1 MDGMNASDARR
12 IAASYWFEREVA
24 DTADDILDE
33 NLAPTPAGPPQAV
46 GQMESR
52 GTWVE
57 ILVDQAVRRG
67 DFDNLP
73 LAGRP
78 LPDLDFNDPDWWV
91 KGMVRREG
99 LSGEG
104 MIPEALQLRV
114 EDERMHEHL
123 DTLRNEYRVRDTLA
137 EFNRRVVEARRQLAG
152 GPPVVTPLRDIDAE
166 VAGWHERR
174 AERALT
180 QVPTQRP
187 GWLARLLGR

>member
-1 MDGMNASDARR
+1 MEDMNTSDARR
-12 IAASYWFEREVA
+12 IAASYWLEREA
-24 DTADDILDE
+24 YETDDEILDD
-33 NLAPTPAGPPQAV
+33 NPTPAGPPQAV

-57 ILVDQAVRRG
+57 LLVDQAVRRG

-78 LPDLDFNDPDWWV
+78 LPDLELNDPDWWV
-91 KGMVRREG
+91 KSVVRREG
-99 LSGEG
+99 LRGEG
-104 MIPEALQLRV
+104 MVPEALLLRA
-114 EDERMHEHL
+114 EDERMHDNLDKLGHEH
-123 DTLRNEYRVRDTLA
+123 RVRATLG

-166 VAGWHERR
+166 VGAWHERR
-174 AERALT
+174 AERAMT